1 MIHPTALIH
10 ADAQIDPSATIGPY
24 VIIDGPAKV
33 GPGAKVEAHAQLVGD
48 VAIGSGTTIGR
59 AAIIGGDPQDLSF
72 KPETASGV
80 IIGENN
86 VIREH
91 VTIHRATKPGTFTT
105 VGNKNYIMAS
115 VHFAHDVQIGNNN
128 VIANAALFAGHVHVE
143 NNCVVG
149 GGAVFHQFIRI
160 GSYCIIQGN
169 GGFGMD
175 IPPYCCAARINELSG
190 LNIIGLRRAGF
201 SSTDRAAVK
210 SLFDLVFRSGLNL
223 TQAREAIAQREWP
236 AVCQSFIDF
245 VNTSSRR
252 GICRLRVHQGDSDE

>member
-10 ADAQIDPSATIGPY
+10 ADAQIDPSASIGPY
-24 VIIDGPAKV
+24 VIIDGPAKI

-48 VAIGSGTTIGR
+48 VTIGSGTTIGR

-128 VIANAALFAGHVHVE
+128 VIANAALFAGHVQVGDR
-143 NNCVVG
+143 CVVG
-149 GGAVFHQFIRI
+149 GGAVFHQFIRL
-160 GSYCIIQGN
+160 GSYCVVQGN
-169 GGFGMD
+169 AGLSMD
-175 IPPYCCAARINELSG
+175 MPPYCCAAGINTLTG
-190 LNIIGLRRAGF
+190 LNIIGMRRSGLNAG
-201 SSTDRAAVK
+201 DRAAVK
-210 SLFDLVFRSGLNL
+210 SIFDLVFRSGLNL
-223 TQAREAIAQREWP
+223 TQARSAIAQREWP
-236 AVCQSFIDF
+236 DVCQSFIDF
-245 VNTSSRR
+245 INASSRK
-252 GICRLRVHQGDSDE
+252 GICRLRARGNSDDE